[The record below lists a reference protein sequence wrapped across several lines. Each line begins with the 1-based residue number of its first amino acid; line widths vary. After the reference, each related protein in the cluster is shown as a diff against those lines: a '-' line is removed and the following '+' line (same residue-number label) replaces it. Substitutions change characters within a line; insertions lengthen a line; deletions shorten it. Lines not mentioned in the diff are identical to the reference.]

1 MASPAKSVDI
11 NMTRSIKNTMV
22 FWIFL
27 LDIQPK
33 SSYTFFSYFTCLPL
47 LRQATFCRYASR
59 RFLLFS
65 RICLNENAFLR
76 GEKVIKG
83 IDHIGVAVKSIEGS
97 LPFYEKVLGLSLLK
111 IEEVEEQ
118 GVKVAF
124 IQCGNVKIELLEP
137 LFEDS
142 AVGAFIKKRGEGLHH
157 VALGVR
163 TIEER
168 INELKEKG
176 VQMIDDVPR
185 KGAGEASI
193 AFLHPKSANGVLY
206 ELCEKTQE
214 EEKKHG

>member
-1 MASPAKSVDI
+1 M
-11 NMTRSIKNTMV
+11 
-22 FWIFL
+22 
-27 LDIQPK
+27 
-33 SSYTFFSYFTCLPL
+33 
-47 LRQATFCRYASR
+47 
-59 RFLLFS
+59 FS
-65 RICLNENAFLR
+65 RICVNENALLR

-83 IDHIGVAVKSIEGS
+83 IDHIGIAVKSIEGS

-111 IEEVEEQ
+111 VEEVEEQ

-176 VQMIDDVPR
+176 VHMIDDVPR

-206 ELCEKTQE
+206 ELCEKTLE